1 MSGDTGMIAPF
12 NALRAA
18 GVHAAEIAAPPYDVV
33 TTEEARARADGK
45 PRNFLHVSRAEIDF
59 PAGADSH
66 TPEIYDRAA
75 QNLRNLI
82 DDGAMLRSPAP
93 CYFVYRMRMTGHSQ
107 TGLACGASLAA
118 YADRTIRRHELT
130 RPDKEDDRV
139 AHMAA
144 LNAQTGPVLC
154 AHRPHAGLTAIL
166 NEITRREAAPEID
179 VKGEDGV
186 RHTLW
191 AVDGGDTLGAIQ
203 SAADELEALYIA
215 DGHHRSAAAAR
226 VAEMRGET
234 GRGEAAERF
243 LAVTFPSNQLLIL
256 AYNRIVRDLGAM
268 DEAAFLARLEEG
280 FIICSSKAPIVPDH
294 SAQIGLCLKSGWRL
308 LDPREPLPKDASVLA
323 RLDVS
328 LLTSSI
334 LQPLLDIGDPR
345 TDPRLDFVGGA
356 DAPERIQALVQN
368 GEAAAGFTVYPTAMN
383 ELMAVADSG
392 QVMPPKSTW
401 FEPKLADGLIANLID

>member
-1 MSGDTGMIAPF
+1 MNKGMIAPF

-18 GVHAAEIAAPPYDVV
+18 GEHAAEIIAPPYDVV
-33 TTEEARARADGK
+33 TTEEARQRADGK
-45 PRNFLHVSRAEIDF
+45 ARNFLHVSRAEIDF
-59 PAGADSH
+59 PAGTDSH
-66 TPEIYDRAA
+66 GAEVYDRAA
-75 QNLRNLI
+75 HNLHALV
-82 DDGAMLRSPAP
+82 DSGAMLQSPEP
-93 CYFVYRMRMTGHSQ
+93 CFFVYRMRMAGHSQ
-107 TGLACGASLAA
+107 IGLACGASLAA
-118 YADRTIRRHELT
+118 YAGGTIRRHELT

-139 AHMAA
+139 AHMDA

-154 AHRPHAGLTAIL
+154 AHRPHMALTSTL
-166 NEITRREAAPEID
+166 SKITQRDAPPEID

-191 AVDGGDTLGAIQ
+191 AVNDGAAIGDIQ

-226 VAEMRGET
+226 VAKMRGEKA
-234 GRGEAAERF
+234 GRF
-243 LAVTFPSNQLLIL
+243 LSVIFPSNQLLIL
-256 AYNRIVRDLGAM
+256 AYNRIVRDLGGL
-268 DEAAFLARLEEG
+268 DEAEFLARLETK
-280 FIICSSKAPIVPDH
+280 FIIRPSNTPLVPDH
-294 SAQIGLCLKSGWRL
+294 SAQIGVCLKSGWQL
-308 LDPREPLPKDASVLA
+308 LDPREPLSKEASVLE

-328 LLTSSI
+328 RLTDSI

-356 DAPERIQALVQN
+356 DAPERIQALVQSC
-368 GEAAAGFTVYPTAMN
+368 EAAAGFTVYPTAMN

-401 FEPKLADGLIANLID
+401 FEPKLADGLIAHLIG